1 MVGFGGDL
9 GKHSK
14 IGHVIGT
21 VLLIFLAAFVLYL
34 IFGRGT

>member
-9 GKHSK
+9 GNHSK
-14 IGHVIGT
+14 IGRVIGM
-21 VLLIFLAAFVLYL
+21 VLVLFLAAFVVYL